1 MPRAGVVGEMSRL
14 QRGEVRTPRRRCHT
28 AWAIFHAAS
37 QWSRCCHI
45 HCTQLESGS
54 GNCLMLGGLIHLT
67 GEFNGRRML
76 RRDVDAI
83 MPLS

>member
-1 MPRAGVVGEMSRL
+1 MVALLPYSL
-14 QRGEVRTPRRRCHT
+14 
-28 AWAIFHAAS
+28 
-37 QWSRCCHI
+37 
-45 HCTQLESGS
+45 TQLESGS
-54 GNCLMLGGLIHLT
+54 GNRLMLGGLIHLI